1 MDANFYICS
10 FNRKPTH
17 LTWDLENTDENILE
31 ISRIIEAEQIDIKR
45 NLTNNAIPK
54 VNDQSK
60 DGLHPHIG
68 QNDIESPTNSVLVAL
83 HACGDLS
90 SAALKLFTSDSSILG
105 IGLVSCC
112 YHKMKEFPI
121 SKTFEECL
129 DEKCSRYLDAIV
141 PNANYSCIRSTYALR
156 LASQEPFQR

>member
-1 MDANFYICS
+1 MDVNFYIYS
-10 FNRKPTH
+10 INRKPTH

-31 ISRIIEAEQIDIKR
+31 ISRIIEAEQMDIKR
-45 NLTNNAIPK
+45 LLAKSAIHK
-54 VNDQSK
+54 VNDQSN
-60 DGLHPHIG
+60 DALHPHMG
-68 QNDIESPTNSVLVAL
+68 QNDMESTTNSVLVAL

-90 SAALKLFTSDSSILG
+90 CAALKLFTSDSSILG

-129 DEKCSRYLDAIV
+129 DEKCSRNLDAIV
-141 PNANYSCIRSTYALR
+141 PKADYSCIKSTYALR
-156 LASQEPFQR
+156 LASQEPFHR

>member
-1 MDANFYICS
+1 MDVNFYICS
-10 FNRKPTH
+10 INRKPKH
-17 LTWDLENTDENILE
+17 LTWDLENTDENTLE
-31 ISRIIEAEQIDIKR
+31 ISRIIEAEQLDIKR
-45 NLTNNAIPK
+45 LLSNNAIPK
-54 VNDQSK
+54 VHDQSK

-90 SAALKLFTSDSSILG
+90 CAAIKLFTSDSSILAM
-105 IGLVSCC
+105 GLVSCC

-129 DEKCSRYLDAIV
+129 DQNYSRYLDTIA
-141 PNANYSCIRSTYALR
+141 PKADYSCIKSTYALR